1 MRQKGAEYCK
11 KMQKAQN
18 ALQKTARQRTRRK
31 AQSQK
36 ETIPVYLVFERFR
49 YSERR
54 GVDKNGIQNKKNLS
68 ALLFQHAV
76 VLLSAFRSAKL
87 DMAGAVAIAPKGA
100 EVIVFV
106 LFRFPTKTRL
116 SYK

>member
-1 MRQKGAEYCK
+1 
-11 KMQKAQN
+11 MQKAQN